1 MLRAG
6 GCGVWSDSSEI
17 YFGGRRMKKVL
28 VVIAILVAAAAC
40 GGAGSGSTAEGPA
53 PKGAPYAGNGSSS
66 GAPTTINR
74 QPGTTN
80 PRGAAPTHPSG
91 TGTTLPR
98 LHGPPLI
105 PPAHPTM
112 SPRAR

>member
-6 GCGVWSDSSEI
+6 GCGVWSASSEI
-17 YFGGRRMKKVL
+17 CFGGRRMKKVL

-66 GAPTTINR
+66 GAPTTLKR
-74 QPGTTN
+74 PPG
-80 PRGAAPTHPSG
+80 PTHPSG
-91 TGTTLPR
+91 SPTPQPR
-98 LHGPPLI
+98 GPRT
-105 PPAHPTM
+105 PPPPHHSPPPSHHAHPT
-112 SPRAR
+112 